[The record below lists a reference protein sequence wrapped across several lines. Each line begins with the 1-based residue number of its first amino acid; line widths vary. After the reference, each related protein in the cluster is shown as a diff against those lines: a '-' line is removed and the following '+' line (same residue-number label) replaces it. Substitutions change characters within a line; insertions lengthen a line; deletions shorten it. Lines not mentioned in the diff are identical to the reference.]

1 MIKSARSLMPYL
13 NVRGIDLYY
22 EVRGDGEPLV
32 LVHNGLGCT
41 KSFAPQVKEF
51 CKHSTVIAYDRR
63 GYGRSGHIRELQKNW
78 LEASVEELASFLD
91 QLKIEKAQLCG
102 VCVGGAIALLF
113 GAQNPERTARVVV
126 AGTSCYGEETTL
138 PKALRVFPSPEE
150 LPTDRLQ
157 KLVYCHGRLYARKL
171 YRIFYEAIRD
181 ENGYPFKGYDLRPIL
196 PRVVCPV
203 VVIYGDRDPLF
214 DLEQALT
221 MHRHLPDADL
231 CIIPRCGHL
240 PNEERPQDFNR
251 EVVSFIHQPRT
262 PSKPRS
268 LSPYLCSRVSTI
280 HSTCKRR
287 ETDL

>member
-1 MIKSARSLMPYL
+1 MPYV

-32 LVHNGLGCT
+32 LVHNGLGCAR
-41 KSFAPQVKEF
+41 SFAAQVKEF
-51 CKHSTVIAYDRR
+51 SKHSTVIAYDRR
-63 GYGRSGHIRELQKNW
+63 GYGRSTHIRELQKNW
-78 LEASVEELASFLD
+78 LEASVEELAFFLD

-113 GAQNPERTARVVV
+113 GARNPERTARVVV

-138 PKALRVFPSPEE
+138 LKALRVFPSPEE
-150 LPTDRLQ
+150 LPADWLQ
-157 KLVYCHGRLYARKL
+157 ELVHCHGRLYARKL
-171 YRIFYEAIRD
+171 YRIFYKAIRE

-196 PRVVCPV
+196 PRVECPV
-203 VVIYGDRDPLF
+203 MVVYGDRDPLF
-214 DLEQALT
+214 DFEQALI
-221 MHRHLPDADL
+221 MYRHLPDADL

-251 EVVSFIHQPRT
+251 EVLSFIHQPRT
-262 PSKPRS
+262 RSKPRP
-268 LSPYLCSRVSTI
+268 LSHTFVAEYPQYIRLG
-280 HSTCKRR
+280 KRR